1 MNLKEKF
8 MFDQGFKQEQKELHQ
23 DTVSMLTD
31 ANIVNYG
38 DVPSFS
44 SNRKAYGVNIIDG
57 FKNVSNDLMIF
68 KDTNAANQ
76 FTKMAMDDTVQFA
89 APSNGT
95 IPYFTTIWTNKL
107 IKQLLQTTAS
117 RKLTHEFQ
125 QGQWATTNI
134 KLPTLAYLGQSAPY
148 ADFGGAGN
156 TSVNTNWVDRE
167 TVRLQRTITYGDLA
181 VAQMSMGKIDYV
193 AALREALANLVAL
206 DQDEINFFGY
216 SGINVFGML
225 NDPNLNATIPAPAS
239 AANPSSGQWIYKT
252 FTEIIFD
259 INTMVN
265 AIVARAGGN
274 ADSYNDKFY
283 LALPPAVVTYLND
296 PNSFGVNSV
305 KAYIQNTYPNMEIV
319 QAQFLQ
325 GSGSPIGASNPN
337 YALMIWERLGGQ
349 ECVLNAFSSLWNSHG
364 VVREISYF
372 NEKISYTVSGS
383 IVTMPAGVQIMS
395 GV

>member
-38 DVPSFS
+38 DVPLLG

-107 IKQLLQTTAS
+107 IKQLLQVTAS

-167 TVRLQRTITYGDLA
+167 TVRLQRTITYGDL
-181 VAQMSMGKIDYV
+181 VGAQMSMGKIDYL
-193 AALREALANLVAL
+193 AALREALANLIAL

>member
-38 DVPSFS
+38 DVPLLG
-44 SNRKAYGVNIIDG
+44 SNKKAYGVNIIDG

-107 IKQLLQTTAS
+107 IKQLLQVTAS

-337 YALMIWERLGGQ
+337 YALMIWEKLGGQ

-395 GV
+395 GI